1 MSLLL
6 RNARLADGHVVDIE
20 IANGA
25 ISAITDVDANLLPG
39 TEDGERHDLK
49 GRLLLPATA
58 EPHAHLDKALTV
70 ESVPN
75 PKGDLLGAI
84 QAWMHAAK
92 MGMFT
97 HDDTVRRATAAM
109 DLLVSHGTTAVRT
122 HANVSEAIGARSVIA
137 LREAAARFEGVL
149 DVQIVALTSVPMTG
163 PEGAANRKALDE
175 AVEAG
180 ADLIGGCPSLDPDG
194 AGLIRH
200 ALAVASDAGLGVD
213 LHVDET
219 LDPSVLMLRELAQQ
233 VMASGFDGLV
243 AAGHCVTLGM
253 QSPEVQAAVSAEVAE
268 AGIAVFALPQTNL
281 FLQGR
286 DDPTAT
292 PRGITA
298 VSALQAAG
306 VLVAAGADNVQDPFN
321 LIGRSDALE
330 TAGLMVMAGHQS
342 PEASFEMVSNNAR
355 IAMGLAPVNFEVG
368 DPADFLAIDAPSV
381 RGAIADASMSRV
393 VYRAGRVVAR
403 SEQTSAVYRGAD
415 S

>member
-1 MSLLL
+1 LI
-6 RNARLADGHVVDIE
+6 NARLTDGRLVDVE
-20 IANGA
+20 ITHGA
-25 ISAITDVDANLLPG
+25 ISKITDVG
-39 TEDGERHDLK
+39 TGPRTRAEDGERHDLNSW
-49 GRLLLPATA
+49 LLLPATA
-58 EPHAHLDKALTV
+58 EPHAHLDKALTA

-75 PKGDLLGAI
+75 PKGDLRGAI
-84 QAWMHAAK
+84 QAWIQAAK
-92 MGMFT
+92 AGMFT
-97 HDDTVRRATAAM
+97 HDNTVERATAAM

-122 HANVSEAIGARSVIA
+122 HVNVSEVIGARSVVA

-163 PEGAANRKALDE
+163 AQGAGNRKALDD

-180 ADLIGGCPSLDPDG
+180 VHLIGGCPSLDPDG
-194 AGLIRH
+194 AGLISH
-200 ALAVASDAGLGVD
+200 AIAVASDAGLGVD

-219 LDPSVLMLRELAQQ
+219 LDPSMLMLRELAQQ
-233 VMASGFDGLV
+233 VMSTGFDGLV

-253 QSPEVQAAVSAEVAE
+253 QSVEVQAAVSAEVAE

-286 DDPTAT
+286 DDPTAS
-292 PRGITA
+292 GITA
-298 VSALQAAG
+298 VSALQDAG

-321 LIGRSDALE
+321 LVGRSDALE

-342 PEASFEMVSNNAR
+342 PESSFEMVSNNAR

-381 RGAIADASMSRV
+381 RGAIADAPMSRV

-403 SEQTSAVYRGAD
+403 SQQSSTVYRGAD